1 MVIKS
6 KQRKTNK
13 KAQMKVNQMAI
24 MLIAVTIFFA
34 MVGLFLLS
42 IRLNNLKETAS
53 ALEEQNAILLVSK
66 LANSPEFSCGDAFG
80 GKRSNCVDF
89 DKVMA
94 LKNNID
100 KYEDFW
106 GASNLE
112 LKILHSVGGNVPKRE
127 CTEENYPN
135 CESILLIEKPIYGFD
150 RSSYVTVCKKEI
162 IGGNTQDVC
171 NLGILSV
178 RYENVE

>member
-1 MVIKS
+1 MKLI
-6 KQRKTNK
+6 KTNK
-13 KAQMKVNQMAI
+13 AQTKVNQMAI

-34 MVGLFLLS
+34 MIGLFLLS

-53 ALEEQNAILLVSK
+53 ALEEKNAVLLVSK

-80 GKRSNCVDF
+80 GQRSNCVDF

-106 GASNLE
+106 GVSNLE
-112 LKILHSVGGNVPKRE
+112 LKILHSVGRSSSERE
-127 CTEENYPN
+127 IECIEENYPN
-135 CESILLIEKPIYGFD
+135 CNNIRLIEKPISGYD
-150 RSSYVTVCKKEI
+150 VSSYVIVCKKEI

-171 NLGILSV
+171 NLGELLV
-178 RYENVE
+178 RYEIVQ